1 MSFGKMETWKVVY
14 FPTPDKMNNGRMGVA
29 IVEGVT
35 RQDAMYNFMTEYAG
49 QYSTVDTCEKLL
61 G

>member
-1 MSFGKMETWKVVY
+1 MSFGNTVTWKVVY
-14 FPTPDKMNNGRMGVA
+14 HLPPEQQNNGRMGVA
-29 IVEGVT
+29 LVEGVT
-35 RQDAMYNFMTEYAG
+35 RQDAMYNFMMEYAG